1 MTFSKIFGNRIQF
14 VITNDRSDS
23 GIVLIRNPDLIQ
35 EFVTHGMPVR
45 RQRILLSVD
54 IHQASPCSESQT
66 PIKAR
71 ILCVVKRG
79 NGTVDEC

>member
-1 MTFSKIFGNRIQF
+1 MTFSKIFGNRILF

-45 RQRILLSVD
+45 RQRIVLSVD
-54 IHQASPCSESQT
+54 IRFYPEHETTVTTSDPTFIT
-66 PIKAR
+66 PAVKAMLR
-71 ILCVVKRG
+71 RKNV
-79 NGTVDEC
+79 